1 MEKGLRFKH
10 FEAHTDTEK
19 RLVVARSRRWWGGG
33 AEMGEGGQGYQ
44 LPVIQ

>member
-19 RLVVARSRRWWGGG
+19 RLVVARGMKWEVGRICVVC
-33 AEMGEGGQGYQ
+33 QKK
-44 LPVIQ
+44 V